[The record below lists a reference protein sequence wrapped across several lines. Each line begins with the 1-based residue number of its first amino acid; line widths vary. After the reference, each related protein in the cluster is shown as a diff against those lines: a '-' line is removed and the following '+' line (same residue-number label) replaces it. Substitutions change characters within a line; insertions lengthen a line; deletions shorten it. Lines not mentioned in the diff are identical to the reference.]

1 MYELLEHVRSL
12 LEIILLLISKYSS
25 VELPLRVGLLHTL
38 QVYCVV
44 MYLHN
49 LYV

>member
-25 VELPLRVGLLHTL
+25 VELSLRVGLLHTL